1 MPCIELITIMIMST
15 KVHNMF
21 DVSIIY
27 NVIPTRTRTIDFA
40 VES

>member
-15 KVHNMF
+15 KVHKMF

-27 NVIPTRTRTIDFA
+27 NVIPTHCTIDFA
-40 VES
+40 IES